1 MEQANN
7 VQNDTQT
14 NTDFSNKRLALIG
27 IIIEDTKNESDKENI
42 KTVNRLLSEYSDYI
56 VGRMGLPYKE
66 REVNVIS
73 IVIDAP
79 ADKISALSGKLGK
92 LSGITSKVVYSKI

>member
-1 MEQANN
+1 MEQVNKF
-7 VQNDTQT
+7 QNKTQE
-14 NTDFSNKRLALIG
+14 NTDFSNRRLALIG
-27 IIIEDTKNESDKENI
+27 IIIEDAKSESDKENI

-66 REVNVIS
+66 RMVNVIS